1 MPPRSATRTS
11 KQGSRRA
18 HTAGF
23 TLLELLVVLFVIAVM
38 SGLAVIQLGSRDR
51 DRQLETE
58 VMRLQHL
65 LELAR
70 NEAVLTAS
78 EWGLELEGGS
88 YRFLRLD
95 PESGR
100 WEAIETRPW
109 TEHELPSGIRTR
121 LEVEERERALSALG
135 NGEGRL
141 RPGLLI
147 LSSGEFSPFRLEL
160 NPEWQGGA
168 WHLSSDGFGDIEA
181 ERGAS

>member
-11 KQGSRRA
+11 DRRSSA
-18 HTAGF
+18 AGF

-38 SGLAVIQLGSRDR
+38 AGLAVMQLGTRDR

-58 VMRLQHL
+58 VRRLQHL

-78 EWGLELEGGS
+78 EWGLEVEADS

-100 WEAIETRPW
+100 WEAVESRPW
-109 TEHELPSGIRTR
+109 TAHELPAGVRTR
-121 LEVEERERALSALG
+121 LEVEDRERAMSALG

-141 RPGLLI
+141 RPNLLI
-147 LSSGEFSPFRLEL
+147 LSSGEFSPFQLEL
-160 NPEWQGGA
+160 APDWQTGA
-168 WHLSSDGFGDIEA
+168 WQLRSDGFGDVEA